1 MKVKF
6 TAHDVPVDSISIK
19 DPSYDAVNNM
29 KRSLGVFPSGKP
41 QFSARDI
48 SELAFL
54 LSNQTYKPP
63 HEFGPYIFIGQHYPL
78 ADGK

>member
-29 KRSLGVFPSGKP
+29 KMSLEVFPSGKP

>member
-1 MKVKF
+1 MEKQLLLKKQPEK
-6 TAHDVPVDSISIK
+6 TA
-19 DPSYDAVNNM
+19 
-29 KRSLGVFPSGKP
+29 SLVELLTFLAKSQSQKPNQTHP

-78 ADGK
+78 AE